1 MLHVDAKGGRCFI
14 GRERAEREEE
24 EGSIKKLIEGN
35 RKATGP
41 LLAFAFA
48 APQLSHLC
56 ALAFAFFLALDQ
68 GAFFPLRCGMNW
80 NPSGVTLESERRQN
94 ELINSLPLVLFCRSP
109 LSFLSLFLLTS
120 TLLFLSP
127 PPPPKHTKKNSP
139 VVSTAAASLPGQR
152 STLENVTE
160 TLTTLF
166 PVWVCAGAAL
176 GIAKPAAFAWFK
188 TDLFTYSLG
197 FLMLSMGLTL
207 TVDDFRQC
215 LKNPVPVRT
224 GGGS

>member
-1 MLHVDAKGGRCFI
+1 MASHRGELETGTRKSLGATN
-14 GRERAEREEE
+14 
-24 EGSIKKLIEGN
+24 SSSPIEFSLLC
-35 RKATGP
+35 P
-41 LLAFAFA
+41 FLLAD
-48 APQLSHLC
+48 
-56 ALAFAFFLALDQ
+56 LDLL
-68 GAFFPLRCGMNW
+68 FPL
-80 NPSGVTLESERRQN
+80 
-94 ELINSLPLVLFCRSP
+94 PLYPRF
-109 LSFLSLFLLTS
+109 
-120 TLLFLSP
+120 
-127 PPPPKHTKKNSP
+127 PKKHSP
-139 VVSTAAASLPGQR
+139 VAASSGADLSVPGQR

-215 LKNPVPVRT
+215 IKNPVPV
-224 GGGS
+224 S

>member
-1 MLHVDAKGGRCFI
+1 MLTFD
-14 GRERAEREEE
+14 
-24 EGSIKKLIEGN
+24 L
-35 RKATGP
+35 
-41 LLAFAFA
+41 
-48 APQLSHLC
+48 
-56 ALAFAFFLALDQ
+56 
-68 GAFFPLRCGMNW
+68 
-80 NPSGVTLESERRQN
+80 
-94 ELINSLPLVLFCRSP
+94 
-109 LSFLSLFLLTS
+109 FLSLFPS
-120 TLLFLSP
+120 FLPPSSP
-127 PPPPKHTKKNSP
+127 NHSP
-139 VVSTAAASLPGQR
+139 AVSTAASGDLSVPGQR

-215 LKNPVPVRT
+215 LKNPVPVREEEFWFFFFPFF
-224 GGGS
+224 